1 MIKQIGSVYNKVEL
15 VKDRMYVKINGEDY
29 VIENEW
35 VNITYQVTKKGD
47 KIVRVKLAT
56 EAEIRAELKA
66 QSMMEFDKEI
76 QKVKEK
82 VIDCTKSV
90 INKIKGFI
98 NK

>member
-1 MIKQIGSVYNKVEL
+1 MIKQIGSIYNKVEL

-56 EAEIRAELKA
+56 EV

-90 INKIKGFI
+90 INKVKGFI

>member
-1 MIKQIGSVYNKVEL
+1 MIKQIGSIYNKVEL
-15 VKDRMYVKINGEDY
+15 VKDRMHVKINGEDY

-66 QSMMEFDKEI
+66 
-76 QKVKEK
+76 
-82 VIDCTKSV
+82 
-90 INKIKGFI
+90 
-98 NK
+98 